1 MYHERDESVDA
12 TTCCGPPTSLLYTG
26 FLRLREI
33 RENLEKTFYSGKTW
47 KTQGKIW
54 ILPDHREHSGKKFLS
69 DLRKHFRQYFLCI
82 CL

>member
-1 MYHERDESVDA
+1 MRNSVLFLTYGVFFIEMKKINTIVDIYQHISSGKCKYA
-12 TTCCGPPTSLLYTG
+12 FTG

-54 ILPDHREHSGKKFLS
+54 VLPDLRENSVKKF
-69 DLRKHFRQYFLCI
+69 F
-82 CL
+82 

>member
-1 MYHERDESVDA
+1 M
-12 TTCCGPPTSLLYTG
+12 TSLFGYNAISGMPYSG

-54 ILPDHREHSGKKFLS
+54 ILPDLMEILVCTQGK
-69 DLRKHFRQYFLCI
+69 LRGFFSQHCRNPGI
-82 CL
+82 VVSIP